1 MATKKTQPTPAAK
14 AVKKADAGKAT
25 KPVAKPKPKTSDA
38 EAVAAG
44 AVATLAAV
52 QIQLLTLT
60 DQIKQTLIECGA
72 EKPKAKRAKK

>member
-1 MATKKTQPTPAAK
+1 MAIKKAQPKPAAK

-44 AVATLAAV
+44 ALATLAEV
-52 QIQLLTLT
+52 QIHLLTLT

-72 EKPKAKRAKK
+72 VKPKPKRAKK

>member
-1 MATKKTQPTPAAK
+1 MATKKTQPTP

-25 KPVAKPKPKTSDA
+25 KTVAKPKPKTSDA

>member
-1 MATKKTQPTPAAK
+1 MATKKAQPKPAAK

-72 EKPKAKRAKK
+72 EKPKRAKK